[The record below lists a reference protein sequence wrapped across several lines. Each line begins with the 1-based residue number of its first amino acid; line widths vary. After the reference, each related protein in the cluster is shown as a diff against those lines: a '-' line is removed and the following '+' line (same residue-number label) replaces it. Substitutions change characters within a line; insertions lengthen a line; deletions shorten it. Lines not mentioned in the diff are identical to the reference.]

1 MILSEL
7 LWQINSTTGSSLWT
21 YFFILFQ
28 LHFTTRVN
36 KIIKKLP
43 EFIQN
48 IIDRLF
54 NQCNIDLKHFKQQ
67 YDPEVKRKEESRFK
81 GFNLFNK
88 KEIEKATKHI
98 NDKMDEYAEEF
109 YSNKKQKDDDLSL

>member
-1 MILSEL
+1 MAAPPHSLSVRNCDFL
-7 LWQINSTTGSSLWT
+7 CPDRWFPKHRTGAFSAPV
-21 YFFILFQ
+21 Y
-28 LHFTTRVN
+28 
-36 KIIKKLP
+36 P
-43 EFIQN
+43 
-48 IIDRLF
+48 
-54 NQCNIDLKHFKQQ
+54 LKHFKQQ